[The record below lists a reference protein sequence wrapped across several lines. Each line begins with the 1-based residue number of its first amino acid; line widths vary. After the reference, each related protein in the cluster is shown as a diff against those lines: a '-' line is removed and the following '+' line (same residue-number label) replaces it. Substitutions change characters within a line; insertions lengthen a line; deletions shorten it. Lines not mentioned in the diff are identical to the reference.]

1 VPARRRKP
9 GARRGA
15 RQSRAR
21 ARARAGLVLRIFLA
35 LLPWL
40 LAIMG
45 RVQGL
50 FSQSMLDFSVVTK
63 YYVFQARAG
72 RARRA
77 PCRALPAAPCARC
90 SAEPASGRACAG
102 LRACPRA
109 SAMGCK
115 LAPRR
120 WPAAPAPPAP
130 PAPPRRAG

>member
-1 VPARRRKP
+1 M
-9 GARRGA
+9 
-15 RQSRAR
+15 
-21 ARARAGLVLRIFLA
+21 LRIFLA

>member
-1 VPARRRKP
+1 
-9 GARRGA
+9 
-15 RQSRAR
+15 
-21 ARARAGLVLRIFLA
+21 VLRIFLA

-63 YYVFQARAG
+63 YYVFQARPD

-77 PCRALPAAPCARC
+77 LRCVLPAASCAR
-90 SAEPASGRACAG
+90 SLAGPVSGRACAG

-120 WPAAPAPPAP
+120 WPAAPAPLAP